1 MTTNGVCINGL
12 YVMIIFS
19 FLTHR
24 CILMGCLTVQKAIN
38 TVTEGSCLFTRI
50 EIRID
55 VKGGGERVSSER
67 QFDIKH

>member
-1 MTTNGVCINGL
+1 MHQRIVCNDNIFFSNTSMHFDGL
-12 YVMIIFS
+12 FDCS
-19 FLTHR
+19 KGHF
-24 CILMGCLTVQKAIN
+24 N

-67 QFDIKH
+67 QFDVKH